1 MNAVGLGS
9 LSAEYRRSILMRC
22 IERTRARAA
31 PPELLVPAMSEEEA
45 VGVLRQFAESPSPR
59 QTEAAYKDPEK
70 EIGPTLRCYLFEQC
84 CWC

>member
-31 PPELLVPAMSEEEA
+31 PSELLVPAMSEEEA
-45 VGVLRQFAESPSPR
+45 VGVLRQVQKAE
-59 QTEAAYKDPEK
+59 QTAETKITIDEM
-70 EIGPTLRCYLFEQC
+70 EV
-84 CWC
+84 